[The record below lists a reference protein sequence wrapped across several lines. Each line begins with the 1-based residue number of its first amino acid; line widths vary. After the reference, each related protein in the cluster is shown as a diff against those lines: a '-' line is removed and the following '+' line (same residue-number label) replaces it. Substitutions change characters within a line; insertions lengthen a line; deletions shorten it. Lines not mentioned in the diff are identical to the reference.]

1 MVTLFEDEKK
11 IWTERQCLKTKQNFT
26 YVLRKENNKHEVKK
40 VEQLHALVKTCFKYF
55 LAVIKEDLCN
65 EYTED
70 QKAKMRKYP
79 EDINKV
85 VNSHNLVDEAESLTD
100 ATVEKLLEPGSKA
113 TNACQVDIALLIKG
127 LRKVWETVEKA
138 IKRKQNANS
147 AAADQ
152 CKWLIGE
159 ADLLKHKSI
168 ICERL
173 FHSIEEFVCNK
184 TEKGK
189 TLTFLNFYENYIS
202 ELTDKAK
209 SQTDSL
215 VIDLHLFTT
224 AARILRRCVQKLS
237 ENVRTIDA
245 MYDRE
250 TEVLEETACRKE
262 EPTAHS
268 LPYLRAP
275 VVKSHSS
282 FRRKT
287 MIAPNQWNPEVST
300 LDEHIRI
307 YLLRYL
313 FTEGVTDNNEK
324 VKAIYHI
331 FSNEQDRLEFVD
343 NILNNLNDSEQM
355 SDRELSAIIAKICIT
370 FDRENCHSAESYRLK
385 LESTEKCRQK
395 PKERPR
401 NYMARLQEWF
411 KHAYPSS
418 YDNEEQKKSLC
429 RKFYNGLRDR
439 DVARAVV
446 ETDKGFLAAFED
458 GTPRTLLK
466 MIEDQTFRQSI
477 LDMREEDIEQASSK
491 SKKVREI
498 KNRSYRSKFDTIDD
512 TEDYKEH
519 VDSSYRN
526 FVRAITEKK
535 NESDVDSD
543 DAIERADNR
552 NRTWM
557 PPRQMESRKDTTDF
571 SHSRDQRHKSTRDHE
586 RQGDRQNWRDVDRST
601 NYRERNSGY
610 RQQERQPRQRPTL
623 DRTGKSEVTFDKFRE
638 LLAAELQRRT
648 KDRNVD
654 SSGGIIVPLSEIPE
668 RNRSNPNF
676 NLRDWVGSVRN
687 YTELRNEA
695 YQHIKSKY
703 YYEPRRA
710 RQQEPSDRDG
720 SDDRHVHFNGR
731 DQPPRQRGYGQRG
744 RQTSKPRPKNTKYRN
759 KMRNTKED
767 W

>member
-1 MVTLFEDEKK
+1 MKK
-11 IWTERQCLKTKQNFT
+11 ADKLQT
-26 YVLRKENNKHEVKK
+26 
-40 VEQLHALVKTCFKYF
+40 LVKVCFKYL

-70 QKAKMRKYP
+70 QRTKMRKYP
-79 EDINKV
+79 EDIKKV
-85 VNSHNLVDEAESLTD
+85 TDAQNLVDEAESLTD

-113 TNACQVDIALLIKG
+113 TNALQVDKALLIKG
-127 LRKVWETVEKA
+127 LKKAWAPVEKA
-138 IKRKQNANS
+138 IKRKQETNA
-147 AAADQ
+147 AETDQ

-173 FHSIEEFVCNK
+173 FHSIDEFISNK
-184 TEKGK
+184 TEKVK

-202 ELTDKAK
+202 ELTTEAK
-209 SQTDSL
+209 NQTDSL

-224 AARILRRCVQKLS
+224 TARILRRCVQKLS

-282 FRRKT
+282 FKRKT
-287 MIAPNQWNPEVST
+287 MIAPNQWDPEVST

-343 NILNNLNDSEQM
+343 NILNNLDDSEQM
-355 SDRELSAIIAKICIT
+355 SDKELSAIIAKICIT

-385 LESTEKCRQK
+385 LESAEKCRQK
-395 PKERPR
+395 PRERPR
-401 NYMARLQEWF
+401 NFLARLQEWF

-446 ETDKGFLAAFED
+446 ETDKGFLAAFEN

-477 LDMREEDIEQASSK
+477 LDMREEDIEQASAK
-491 SKKVREI
+491 SKKIRQVKDR
-498 KNRSYRSKFDTIDD
+498 KYQSKFDTVDD
-512 TEDYKEH
+512 TEDYEDH
-519 VDSSYRN
+519 VDTSYRN

-535 NESDVDSD
+535 NESDIDSD

-552 NRTWM
+552 NRSWVSSRRAETREE
-557 PPRQMESRKDTTDF
+557 PADNSRNQDFRYKTSEDHGRHGNRQD
-571 SHSRDQRHKSTRDHE
+571 
-586 RQGDRQNWRDVDRST
+586 WRDSSNSR
-601 NYRERNSGY
+601 NHREGENGY
-610 RQQERQPRQRPTL
+610 RSQNRQQRQPPTL
-623 DRTGKSEVTFDKFRE
+623 DRTGKSEVTFERFRE
-638 LLAAELQRRT
+638 LLAEELQRRT

-654 SSGGIIVPLSEIPE
+654 NSGNIIVPLAEIPE
-668 RNRSNPNF
+668 RNKSHPNF

-687 YTELRNEA
+687 YTEIRNGA
-695 YQHIKSKY
+695 YQYIKSKF
-703 YYEPRRA
+703 YYEPRSM
-710 RQQEPSDRDG
+710 RQQEPNDHDG
-720 SDDRHVHFNGR
+720 SDDRRVHFNGR

-744 RQTSKPRPKNTKYRN
+744 RQTSKPRPKNSKYRN
-759 KMRNTKED
+759 KMRNTKEG